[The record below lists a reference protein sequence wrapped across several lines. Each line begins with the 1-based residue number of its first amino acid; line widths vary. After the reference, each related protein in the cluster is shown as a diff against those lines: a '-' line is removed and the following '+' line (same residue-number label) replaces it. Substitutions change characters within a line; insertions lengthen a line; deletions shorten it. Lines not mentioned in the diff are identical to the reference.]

1 MPAFN
6 EALVAILLVL
16 SSILVIFLIII
27 CIKILYTTEKLNIIL
42 KDVEHKL
49 DSVNGVFN
57 IIDNITDGISSIS
70 DLLVGKVLQ
79 LFERIFRKKAVVEEE

>member
-42 KDVEHKL
+42 KDVEQKL

-70 DLLVGKVLQ
+70 DLVVGKVLQ
-79 LFERIFRKKAVVEEE
+79 LFERIFRRKTVVEEE